1 MPADYVTV
9 YAVQGDAMEHSE
21 LEGSARQWVVC
32 QLIYSSTCVMTI
44 SMIITKTRTP
54 MFRIGLMI
62 MMMMRMIRIGVIKMM
77 IRIIRIGLG

>member
-1 MPADYVTV
+1 
-9 YAVQGDAMEHSE
+9 
-21 LEGSARQWVVC
+21 
-32 QLIYSSTCVMTI
+32 MTI